1 MTEGVLTIDGK
12 EVPLSARYSLRWVN
26 IPGGPAEA
34 VLYQD
39 GKRVVAAWS
48 LTLRVER
55 PADPYGG
62 NANTQ

>member
-1 MTEGVLTIDGK
+1 MTDAVLVIDGQ
-12 EVPLSARYSLRWVN
+12 EVPLSARYCLRWVDV
-26 IPGGPAEA
+26 PGGPPES

-48 LTLRVER
+48 LTLRVEE
-55 PADPYGG
+55 PADPFGG